1 MSTEYGLGR
10 LSFRS
15 LLSSYVLLSPSLFDD
30 VVAVRRVKGEGAG
43 RGVFPNQLIS
53 SGGTTAAAG
62 YSLISTC
69 YQPPAVGRAI
79 HRRPRPALPS
89 HLTDNVLPT
98 MNTNRSLYIIAAHNA
113 ICVDTDRPTY
123 ATALHFNR
131 APC

>member
-1 MSTEYGLGR
+1 M
-10 LSFRS
+10 
-15 LLSSYVLLSPSLFDD
+15 
-30 VVAVRRVKGEGAG
+30 RRVTGEGEG

-53 SGGTTAAAG
+53 GGTAAAG

-89 HLTDNVLPT
+89 HLTDNERRLLPT

-113 ICVDTDRPTY
+113 ICVHSDRPGLRTSTGRHLETTGLTVKREHLNY
-123 ATALHFNR
+123 QVFPAL
-131 APC
+131 

>member
-1 MSTEYGLGR
+1 M
-10 LSFRS
+10 
-15 LLSSYVLLSPSLFDD
+15 
-30 VVAVRRVKGEGAG
+30 RRMTGEGAG

-53 SGGTTAAAG
+53 GVTAAAG

-113 ICVDTDRPTY
+113 IC
-123 ATALHFNR
+123 ALYCRRGPAYVRDGFLLQPD
-131 APC
+131 AILKLLVLQ